1 MAQLRDIGNWDE
13 QYLKT
18 LPVGEFDWLDF
29 KESRW
34 LDGQWIDEASQYV
47 SAFANF
53 DGGYLIV
60 GVRDPSATGEIQI
73 DGGVRCSL
81 KNGIKEWLEDKLP
94 SLVEYRLDRIEI
106 QDVRRSGPGSE
117 IKSDHCVIV
126 IHVPPSSTAP
136 HQARNHKYCTRL
148 GSKLN
153 ALGHRAVMDIVNRPR
168 NRYRNDHSS
177 FRF

>member
-1 MAQLRDIGNWDE
+1 MPATWRSAVICGDNLMVQLRDIGNWDE

-34 LDGQWIDEASQYV
+34 LDGQWIDEASRYV

-81 KNGIKEWLEDKLP
+81 KNGIKE
-94 SLVEYRLDRIEI
+94 
-106 QDVRRSGPGSE
+106 
-117 IKSDHCVIV
+117 
-126 IHVPPSSTAP
+126 
-136 HQARNHKYCTRL
+136 
-148 GSKLN
+148 
-153 ALGHRAVMDIVNRPR
+153 
-168 NRYRNDHSS
+168 
-177 FRF
+177 